1 MSSFSTE
8 HSSSAIRLHEG
19 QSNRVVR
26 ARRRRDLL
34 AAAGLAIVAA
44 GTGVVAIEAR
54 AGGGSA
60 HGTLAPKPVLAVSSV
75 GVVPGSSGTAH
86 APGSSATAQ
95 AAVALSEARAAHVAL
110 ARNAV
115 AMQSVGAAGRTAL
128 LLKALPPVRVPV
140 KHAAVPPTSTA
151 TPTPTAPV
159 PAQTYSTPAAPAP
172 TYTAPTYTPPAAPA
186 PTYTAPTP
194 TPTPAPSTGAG
205 STGGGSSSSGSG
217 SVSGGG

>member
-1 MSSFSTE
+1 MSSFTTE
-8 HSSSAIRLHEG
+8 HSSSAIRLQEG

-44 GTGVVAIEAR
+44 GTGAVAIQAR
-54 AGGGSA
+54 AGGGST
-60 HGTLAPKPVLAVSSV
+60 HVTHAPKPVLAASSV
-75 GVVPGSSGTAH
+75 GVAPGASGTAH
-86 APGSSATAQ
+86 
-95 AAVALSEARAAHVAL
+95 AAVALSEARVARAAL

-115 AMQSVGAAGRTAL
+115 AMQSVGAGAGTAV

-140 KHAAVPPTSTA
+140 KRAAVPPASTPAATA
-151 TPTPTAPV
+151 TTPA
-159 PAQTYSTPAAPAP
+159 PAQTYSTPTAPAP
-172 TYTAPTYTPPAAPA
+172 TSTAPTYTPPAAPA

-194 TPTPAPSTGAG
+194 TPAPSTGGG
-205 STGGGSSSSGSG
+205 SSGGGSSSSGSG